1 MKPTD
6 IALHQAYLTRMI
18 EQGKYVEI
26 AVPESRGNDDWNL
39 LERQHF
45 KERSRRKDMSLI
57 APRSPYVVPVI
68 NPASGLIALFAIEQ
82 PQPSLFDGELLPTNL
97 SPPLEIALKAA
108 KSLEKMKVIDHNLAV
123 ALNNDSSILYQSLV
137 NMAGSEGEL
146 KDSLRRLKRFKQH
159 GLNVQTIDNLV
170 TLAPEKILSKS
181 VQTGIT
187 NQATLTY
194 LGLARPVRGE
204 VMVMLSLVADDGTTH
219 LQLTRLNTLNNQR
232 VLKLLQ
238 AAQLMDFVIQA
249 EMSKELDL
257 CTTKWIFNLVA
268 VINEE
273 DLIARMGPVGTYISE
288 NF

>member
-1 MKPTD
+1 
-6 IALHQAYLTRMI
+6 
-18 EQGKYVEI
+18 
-26 AVPESRGNDDWNL
+26 
-39 LERQHF
+39 
-45 KERSRRKDMSLI
+45 
-57 APRSPYVVPVI
+57 
-68 NPASGLIALFAIEQ
+68 
-82 PQPSLFDGELLPTNL
+82 LPTNL